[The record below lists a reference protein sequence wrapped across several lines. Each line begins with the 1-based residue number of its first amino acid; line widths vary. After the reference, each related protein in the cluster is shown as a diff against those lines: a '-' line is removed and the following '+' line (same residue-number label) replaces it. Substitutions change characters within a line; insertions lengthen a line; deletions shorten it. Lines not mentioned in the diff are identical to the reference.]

1 MLNGFWRPP
10 VRLAGALSLVLATA
24 AAGIAA
30 AAAAGAEWST
40 DGAVREATVSTEAG
54 PSYESDGRLKMP
66 AKYREWIFLSSGIDM
81 SYGPTMAGHSMFDNV
96 FVEPTAYRE
105 FVRTGR
111 WPDGTSLVLEVRG
124 ASEKGSINKH
134 GKFQTGDLMGL
145 EVHVKDTKRFQGDWA
160 FFSFS
165 EGPGAA
171 KMVPTSA
178 ACYSCHQQ
186 HAAVDTTFVQ
196 FYPTLLSIATVKGT
210 LSPAYLSKEAGSEEA
225 GRR

>member
-1 MLNGFWRPP
+1 MKRFKFPRLP
-10 VRLAGALSLVLATA
+10 VGWLVLMTA
-24 AAGIAA
+24 VIAPGPVTSVA
-30 AAAAGAEWST
+30 AEWST
-40 DGAVREATVSTEAG
+40 DGAAREATISTEAG
-54 PSYESDGRLKMP
+54 PSYESDGRLKLP
-66 AKYREWIFLSSGIDM
+66 TRYREWIFLSSGIDM
-81 SYGPTMAGHSMFDNV
+81 SYAVAMSGHSMFDNV

-124 ASEKGSINKH
+124 ASEKGSITKH
-134 GKFQTGDLMGL
+134 GKFQNGAVMGL

-165 EGPGAA
+165 EGPAPA
-171 KMVPTSA
+171 KMIPMTA
-178 ACYSCHQQ
+178 ECYSCHQQ

-210 LSPAYLSKEAGSEEA
+210 LSPAYRAEEE
-225 GRR
+225 GKR

>member
-1 MLNGFWRPP
+1 MRS
-10 VRLAGALSLVLATA
+10 VRRLSRLK
-24 AAGIAA
+24 
-30 AAAAGAEWST
+30 
-40 DGAVREATVSTEAG
+40 RG
-54 PSYESDGRLKMP
+54 PSYESDGRLKLP
-66 AKYREWIFLSSGIDM
+66 GHYREWIFLSSGIDM
-81 SYGPTMAGHSMFDNV
+81 SYGAAMSGHSMFDNV

-124 ASEKGSINKH
+124 AAEKGSINKH
-134 GKFQTGDLMGL
+134 GKFQSGELMGL

-171 KMVPTSA
+171 KMIPTTA
-178 ACYSCHQQ
+178 ECYSCHQQ

-196 FYPTLLSIATVKGT
+196 FYPTLLGIATVKGT
-210 LSPAYLSKEAGSEEA
+210 LSPAYRAEEA
-225 GRR
+225 GKKP

>member
-1 MLNGFWRPP
+1 MLSGCWHR
-10 VRLAGALSLVLATA
+10 VRLAGALSVVL
-24 AAGIAA
+24 AA
-30 AAAAGAEWST
+30 AAAASSAAEWST
-40 DGAVREATVSTEAG
+40 DGAGREATVSTEAG
-54 PSYESDGRLKMP
+54 PAYESDGRLKLP
-66 AKYREWIFLSSGIDM
+66 ARYREWIFLSSGIDM
-81 SYGPTMAGHSMFDNV
+81 SYGAAMPGHSMFDNV

-105 FVRTGR
+105 FVRTGK

-134 GKFQTGDLMGL
+134 GKFQNGDLMGL

-165 EGPGAA
+165 EGPAAA
-171 KMVPTSA
+171 KMIPTTA
-178 ACYSCHQQ
+178 ECYSCHQQ

-210 LSPAYLSKEAGSEEA
+210 LSPAYRAEE
-225 GRR
+225 GGGKP